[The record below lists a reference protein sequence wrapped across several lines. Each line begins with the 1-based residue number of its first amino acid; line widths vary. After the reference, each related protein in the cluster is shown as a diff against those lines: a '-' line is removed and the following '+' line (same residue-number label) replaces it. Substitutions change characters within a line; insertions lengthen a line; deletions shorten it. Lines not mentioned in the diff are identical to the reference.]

1 MFLLCTTYVKPYYST
16 LNASLFL
23 PRNGGENKVAFGR
36 SLMSPRESNL
46 LCFLLSTMKFAAALL
61 SALAA
66 LREARITYLPT
77 YRTSTNVFLFFA
89 KTIVSCERKQY
100 KGFPPRKQ
108 VSPQNLPKG
117 AAEGASSKGGQGK
130 VGDRQSV
137 GEAWQ
142 WQGPGGGEDDL
153 GGILVM
159 EEMERQHQ
167 EKPRDK
173 IGNIVVRNEF
183 ALTGKMFLKGCDAS
197 IALSS
202 GRRKRFIRTIGC

>member
-1 MFLLCTTYVKPYYST
+1 MFF
-16 LNASLFL
+16 FL
-23 PRNGGENKVAFGR
+23 
-36 SLMSPRESNL
+36 S
-46 LCFLLSTMKFAAALL
+46 
-61 SALAA
+61 
-66 LREARITYLPT
+66 
-77 YRTSTNVFLFFA
+77 
-89 KTIVSCERKQY
+89 RKQLY
-100 KGFPPRKQ
+100 LAKGDNTKDFPPRKQ

-117 AAEGASSKGGQGK
+117 ASEGASSKGGQGE

-167 EKPRDK
+167 EKPREK

-183 ALTGKMFLKGCDAS
+183 ALTGKMF
-197 IALSS
+197 
-202 GRRKRFIRTIGC
+202 

>member
-1 MFLLCTTYVKPYYST
+1 M
-16 LNASLFL
+16 
-23 PRNGGENKVAFGR
+23 
-36 SLMSPRESNL
+36 
-46 LCFLLSTMKFAAALL
+46 
-61 SALAA
+61 
-66 LREARITYLPT
+66 
-77 YRTSTNVFLFFA
+77 
-89 KTIVSCERKQY
+89 
-100 KGFPPRKQ
+100 
-108 VSPQNLPKG
+108 
-117 AAEGASSKGGQGK
+117 
-130 VGDRQSV
+130 GDRQSV

-183 ALTGKMFLKGCDAS
+183 ALTGKMFLKGCGAS